1 MMIRMN
7 QKGIDLP
14 LFVNLSEP
22 LAVYIIDNQIIGF
35 DEYYTDHQHPG
46 KAFNILHKLNIQEV
60 TRKIIPAHLQQILER
75 SVGKR
80 RIPHY
85 SLAGELDGGVEYC
98 LFLTMRIDQ
107 EQEKPVHIDNFAI
120 VHEYAP
126 LEHLDVNP
134 LGIAITLTNE
144 EAFILFSN
152 LCVTSLMFYFSRQI
166 PTNEYTCEIFTKI
179 IENQKAIVQE
189 KRKQPAIIYS
199 QLNADIITYSHTY
212 LQYLNQRINDSSITP
227 QEILRLS
234 GMKALSLLT
243 FNPLVQSFY
252 EDISEIL
259 ENSYSQLTAIEKI
272 MYYSL
277 LDIYYHNIRY
287 KIQKVY
293 NLLDNSELSIK
304 IMKELKKELPG
315 PIGNHIHVKD
325 LHKSYFV

>member
-1 MMIRMN
+1 MKRNSKYI
-7 QKGIDLP
+7 P
-14 LFVNLSEP
+14 LLVNLSEP

-46 KAFNILHKLNIQEV
+46 KAFNILHKLNTHEI
-60 TRKIIPAHLQQILER
+60 TKKIIPTHLQQILES

-134 LGIAITLTNE
+134 LGIAITLTSE

-152 LCVTSLMFYFSRQI
+152 LCVTSLMYYFSRQI
-166 PTNEYTCEIFTKI
+166 PTNEYTYEIFTKI
-179 IENQKAIVQE
+179 IESQKAIVQE
-189 KRKQPAIIYS
+189 KKQPSIIYS
-199 QLNADIITYSHTY
+199 QLKADIINYSLAY

-243 FNPLVQSFY
+243 FNPRIQSFY
-252 EDISEIL
+252 EVISEIL
-259 ENSYSQLTAIEKI
+259 KKNYSQFTAIEKI

-277 LDIYYHNIRY
+277 LEIFYHNTRY

-293 NLLDNSELSIK
+293 DLLDNSELSIK

-315 PIGNHIHVKD
+315 PIGNHIHIKD

>member
-1 MMIRMN
+1 MLITMN
-7 QKGIDLP
+7 QKGIYLP

-46 KAFNILHKLNIQEV
+46 KAFNILHKLNAQEV
-60 TRKIIPAHLQQILER
+60 TRKIIPTHLQQILEK

-126 LEHLDVNP
+126 LEHLDVNH
-134 LGIAITLTNE
+134 LRIAITLTSE

-166 PTNEYTCEIFTKI
+166 PTNEYTYEIFTKI
-179 IENQKAIVQE
+179 IENQKVIVQE
-189 KRKQPAIIYS
+189 KKKQPTINYS
-199 QLNADIITYSHTY
+199 QLNADIITYSHAY
-212 LQYLNQRINDSSITP
+212 LQYLNERISNSSITP

-243 FNPLVQSFY
+243 FNSRVQSFY
-252 EDISEIL
+252 EEISEL
-259 ENSYSQLTAIEKI
+259 LKKNYPQLTATAKI

-277 LDIYYHNIRY
+277 LEIFYHNTRY

-293 NLLDNSELSIK
+293 DLLDSNELSIK

-315 PIGNHIHVKD
+315 PIGNHIHIKD
-325 LHKSYFV
+325 LHKAYFV